1 MKNTRTKIFHRWVKL
16 MAELMVAESQSRHLA
31 QAQVN
36 PKTHLEQP
44 CCPTTGPGAGTGG
57 QLQGTMNG

>member
-31 QAQVN
+31 KVQDIQKPCLA
-36 PKTHLEQP
+36 EP
-44 CCPTTGPGAGTGG
+44 CCPTTGPDAGTGA